1 MHAGHKNL
9 CEEGRKKRLICLQ
22 GGRHRA
28 LGGRASLCPAGW
40 LRCPGAVGPPRGGV
54 PLGALGE
61 RLLAQGLW
69 QVEDGVRREL
79 RPRAGMSWDA
89 RDSLPQFPLGLP
101 PPGL

>member
-1 MHAGHKNL
+1 MCAGHKSL
-9 CEEGRKKRLICLQ
+9 CKEGRKKETDLPS
-22 GGRHRA
+22 GRQA
-28 LGGRASLCPAGW
+28 LGGRASLCPAVW
-40 LRCPGAVGPPRGGV
+40 HWCHGAVGPPGGGV

-69 QVEDGVRREL
+69 QVEGGGRWEL